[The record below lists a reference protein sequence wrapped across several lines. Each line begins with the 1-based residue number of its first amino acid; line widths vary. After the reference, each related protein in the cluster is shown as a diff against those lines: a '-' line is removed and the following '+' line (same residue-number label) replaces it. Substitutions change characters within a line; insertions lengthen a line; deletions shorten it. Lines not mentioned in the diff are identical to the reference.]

1 MHMTQPPIVAS
12 MSLAERYSVARRALS
27 KADPVMAQ
35 LIAEHPDFDPRAF
48 LAQLPKM
55 DAFGTLLFQ
64 IIGQQLSV
72 VATRAILTRL
82 ESLFGGRLPTPR
94 ELIDVGA
101 EQVHAAGLSK
111 RKVETMRAL
120 AQAFVDGDLEDDTL
134 ALTSDAE
141 IEAKLTAIPG
151 IGPWTVNGFLLI
163 ALDRPD
169 AFPPEISL
177 YGVRLSACMASTT
190 FRANRSCYAW
200 RNAGGRIAA
209 SPRPICLIPNSDRSS
224 G

>member
-1 MHMTQPPIVAS
+1 MTQAS
-12 MSLAERYSVARRALS
+12 TATNTTLAERYAAARADLS
-27 KADPVMAQ
+27 NADPVMAV
-35 LIAEHPDFDPRAF
+35 LIQEHPDFDPRAF

-72 VATRAILTRL
+72 VATRAILNRL

-94 ELIDVGA
+94 EFLEVDA
-101 EQVHAAGLSK
+101 ERVHAAGLSK
-111 RKVETMRAL
+111 RKVATMRAL
-120 AQAFVDGDLEDDTL
+120 AQAFVDGDLDDDAL
-134 ALTSDAE
+134 AVTSDLE

-169 AFPPEISL
+169 AFPAGDLALRRAVKRL
-177 YGVRLSACMASTT
+177 YGLDHLPSASELLGIAE
-190 FRANRSCYAW
+190 RWRPYRSL
-200 RNAGGRIAA
+200 AA
-209 SPRPICLIPNSDRSS
+209 AYLFDSEF